1 MKIVSHLCVVKE
13 ESLLET
19 HKMQAAFVAPVLR
32 VPVLSHLPLALYWQD
47 SKASIE
53 KQ

>member
-1 MKIVSHLCVVKE
+1 
-13 ESLLET
+13 
-19 HKMQAAFVAPVLR
+19 MQAAFVAPVHVLR